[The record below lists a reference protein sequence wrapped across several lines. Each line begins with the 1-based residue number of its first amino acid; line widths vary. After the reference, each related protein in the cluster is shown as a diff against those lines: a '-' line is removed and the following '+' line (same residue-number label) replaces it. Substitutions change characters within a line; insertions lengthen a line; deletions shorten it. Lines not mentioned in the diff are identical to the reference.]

1 MMFIEIMKTTSDFI
15 WMYPLAILLI
25 ATGIYLTIKFKGLQ
39 FREFFHSFKLIF
51 FKHEKK
57 DKKHH
62 GDISHFQALM
72 TALAATVGTGNIVGV
87 ATAIAIGG
95 PGALFWMWITGL
107 LGMITK
113 FAESMLGVMYRT
125 KNKNGH
131 ISGGPMYYISQG
143 LGWKKL
149 AGAFSIFGV
158 IAAIAI
164 GNMIQSNSIADVMQS
179 NAGIPVVWTG
189 FVLMIGTAIIIY
201 KGIHSIG
208 KFTGIVVP
216 IMIGL
221 YLISGLY
228 IIFSN
233 ITMLPKIFEMIFRYA
248 FTPIAGVGGF
258 AGAAV
263 MITIRMGIARGL
275 FSNES
280 GIGSAPVVAAAA
292 RTKQPMTQALIS
304 MTQTFIDTLMVCT
317 ITGLVILL
325 TGAWEM
331 GLNGAT
337 LTSEA
342 FKLGV
347 GGLGSYIIT
356 ISLVLFAF
364 STIVGWSY
372 YGEKFLEYL
381 FGEKVIK
388 GYRVVYV
395 LFVLLGAILSL
406 EIVWAIGDIAIAL
419 MAFPNLIAIIALS
432 PKIKKE
438 VEKYIRPEK
447 KKQLSKN

>member
-1 MMFIEIMKTTSDFI
+1 MAFIEILQSTSDFI

-25 ATGIYLTIKFKGLQ
+25 ATGIFLTIKFKGLQ
-39 FREFFHSFKLIF
+39 FRELGHALRLIF
-51 FKHEKK
+51 HKHEKK
-57 DKKHH
+57 GEKHK

-107 LGMITK
+107 LGMVTK

-131 ISGGPMYYISQG
+131 MSGGPMYYIRDG

-149 AGAFSIFGV
+149 AGAFALFGV
-158 IAAIAI
+158 IAAIAT
-164 GNMIQSNSIADVMQS
+164 GNMIQANSIAEILQTNV
-179 NAGIPVVWTG
+179 NIPTIITGII
-189 FVLMIGTAIIIY
+189 LMLGTAFIIF
-201 KGIHSIG
+201 KGIKGIG
-208 KFTGIVVP
+208 KFTSVVVP

-221 YLISGLY
+221 YLTSGLY

-233 ITMLPKIFEMIFRYA
+233 ITLLPDVFGLIFRYA
-248 FTPIAGVGGF
+248 FTPLAGIGGF
-258 AGAAV
+258 AGSVV
-263 MITIRMGIARGL
+263 MITIRMGLARGL

-280 GIGSAPVVAAAA
+280 GLGSAPVVAAAA

-325 TGAWEM
+325 TGAWQS

-337 LTSEA
+337 LTSQA
-342 FKLGV
+342 FSTGV
-347 GGLGSYIIT
+347 GFLGPTIIT
-356 ISLVLFAF
+356 VSLVLFAF
-364 STIVGWSY
+364 STIIGWSY

-381 FGEKVIK
+381 FSEKAVK
-388 GYRVVYV
+388 GYRLIYSA
-395 LFVLLGAILSL
+395 FVFIGAILSL
-406 EIVWAIGDIAIAL
+406 EIVWAIGDVAIAL

-438 VEKYIRPEK
+438 IEKYKRPIGK
-447 KKQLSKN
+447 KS